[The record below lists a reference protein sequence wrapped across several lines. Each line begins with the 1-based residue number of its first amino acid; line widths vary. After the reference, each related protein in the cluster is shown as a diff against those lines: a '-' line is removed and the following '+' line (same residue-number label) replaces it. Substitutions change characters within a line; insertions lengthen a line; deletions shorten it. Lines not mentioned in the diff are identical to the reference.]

1 MTSLAP
7 RRISAVALD
16 CVTHTAELLQLLNR
30 LSDAEAE
37 LSEDERRYQELVTA
51 LFALKHAI
59 QGIKTVASLEAGR
72 YGL

>member
-1 MTSLAP
+1 MAE
-7 RRISAVALD
+7 D
-16 CVTHTAELLQLLNR
+16 CVTQAAELLQLLNR
-30 LSDAEAE
+30 LSDGEAE
-37 LSEDERRYQELVTA
+37 LSEDERSYQDLVTA

>member
-1 MTSLAP
+1 VTSLAP
-7 RRISAVALD
+7 RRISAVAED
-16 CVTHTAELLQLLNR
+16 CVTQAAELLQLLNR
-30 LSDAEAE
+30 LSDGEAE
-37 LSEDERRYQELVTA
+37 LSEDERSYQDLVTA

>member
-1 MTSLAP
+1 
-7 RRISAVALD
+7 
-16 CVTHTAELLQLLNR
+16 LQLLNR

-37 LSEDERRYQELVTA
+37 LSEDEPRYQDLVTA

-59 QGIKTVASLEAGR
+59 QGIKTVAALEAGR

>member
-1 MTSLAP
+1 MTSTAP
-7 RRISAVALD
+7 QRISAVALD

-37 LSEDERRYQELVTA
+37 LSEDERSYQELVTA

>member
-1 MTSLAP
+1 
-7 RRISAVALD
+7 VAED
-16 CVTHTAELLQLLNR
+16 CVTQAAELLQLLNR
-30 LSDAEAE
+30 LSDGEVE
-37 LSEDERRYQELVTA
+37 LSEDEPRYQDLVTA

>member
-7 RRISAVALD
+7 RRISAVAED

-30 LSDAEAE
+30 LSDGEAE
-37 LSEDERRYQELVTA
+37 LSEADRGYQELVTA

-59 QGIKTVASLEAGR
+59 QGIKTVAALEAGR